1 MTEEMIL
8 QVAVAAVGAFGF
20 GLLFLVSGGRLLT
33 ITLGGAANWIFY
45 LLAMEAYADRVL
57 AFFLSALATAVLAEI
72 LARLLK
78 TPVITLLVPMLV
90 PLVPGGD
97 LYYTTFSLVRGDMEA
112 FGQYGSMV
120 IREAGAMSFGIIL
133 VACGVQTAMKI
144 WMLRK
149 EHREK
154 DAK

>member
-20 GLLFLVSGGRLLT
+20 GLLFRVSGGRLLT

-45 LLAMEAYADRVL
+45 LLAYADRVL

-149 EHREK
+149 EHGEK
-154 DAK
+154 DTK

>member
-20 GLLFLVSGGRLLT
+20 GLLFRVSGGRLLT

-45 LLAMEAYADRVL
+45 LLAMQAYADRVL

-97 LYYTTFSLVRGDMEA
+97 L
-112 FGQYGSMV
+112 
-120 IREAGAMSFGIIL
+120 
-133 VACGVQTAMKI
+133 
-144 WMLRK
+144 
-149 EHREK
+149 
-154 DAK
+154 